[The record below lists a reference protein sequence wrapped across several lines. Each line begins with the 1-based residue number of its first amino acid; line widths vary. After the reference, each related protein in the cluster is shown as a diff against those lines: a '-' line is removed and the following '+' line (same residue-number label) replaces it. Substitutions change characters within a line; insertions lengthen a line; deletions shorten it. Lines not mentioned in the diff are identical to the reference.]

1 MKAFFFILLISNLS
15 SALCQKNLK
24 VLYFANGMFN
34 SRREAKASLNELRK
48 AYELKSNKENFN
60 EYQVAY
66 NTDEPAL
73 LQLFEVYRQKSEEYG
88 LGFWKWIKSFKGA
101 ENNKE
106 IEKLLQ
112 EFYSEQRS
120 VDVDLRIQIKDYNKY
135 LKNGFQII
143 TVAHSQG
150 NFYTNFSF
158 AQINS
163 EKTKMISVATP
174 ASSVF
179 RDGPYYTFKSDGVI
193 SHIPSALVPN
203 REKSEP
209 GLFDHAFVNH
219 YLKEKKINDE
229 IIDSIQ
235 QSIIKT
241 SVAPSLN
248 PQQGYMNN
256 DLIPILNWFNGL
268 LEKQSDVSPSDCM
281 LAYAMFNAYKLSGLT
296 CEERNLKNLQNV
308 LSACA
313 EDLTEKGLQKK
324 ETACVFYRG
333 MEMGNPY
340 EVRYPWE
347 RQEFFQKYPHC
358 KIDSMDE
365 FISKISISAIQS
377 ALEKSN
383 TLK

>member
-1 MKAFFFILLISNLS
+1 
-15 SALCQKNLK
+15 
-24 VLYFANGMFN
+24 MFN

-179 RDGPYYTFKSDGVI
+179 KDGPYYTFKSDGVI
-193 SHIPSALVPN
+193 SH
-203 REKSEP
+203 
-209 GLFDHAFVNH
+209 
-219 YLKEKKINDE
+219 
-229 IIDSIQ
+229 
-235 QSIIKT
+235 
-241 SVAPSLN
+241 
-248 PQQGYMNN
+248 
-256 DLIPILNWFNGL
+256 
-268 LEKQSDVSPSDCM
+268 
-281 LAYAMFNAYKLSGLT
+281 
-296 CEERNLKNLQNV
+296 
-308 LSACA
+308 
-313 EDLTEKGLQKK
+313 
-324 ETACVFYRG
+324 
-333 MEMGNPY
+333 
-340 EVRYPWE
+340 
-347 RQEFFQKYPHC
+347 FQRR
-358 KIDSMDE
+358 
-365 FISKISISAIQS
+365 
-377 ALEKSN
+377 
-383 TLK
+383 

>member
-135 LKNGFQII
+135 LKKWISNHHCG
-143 TVAHSQG
+143 T
-150 NFYTNFSF
+150 F
-158 AQINS
+158 AR
-163 EKTKMISVATP
+163 K
-174 ASSVF
+174 F
-179 RDGPYYTFKSDGVI
+179 LY
-193 SHIPSALVPN
+193 
-203 REKSEP
+203 
-209 GLFDHAFVNH
+209 
-219 YLKEKKINDE
+219 
-229 IIDSIQ
+229 
-235 QSIIKT
+235 
-241 SVAPSLN
+241 
-248 PQQGYMNN
+248 
-256 DLIPILNWFNGL
+256 
-268 LEKQSDVSPSDCM
+268 
-281 LAYAMFNAYKLSGLT
+281 
-296 CEERNLKNLQNV
+296 
-308 LSACA
+308 
-313 EDLTEKGLQKK
+313 
-324 ETACVFYRG
+324 
-333 MEMGNPY
+333 
-340 EVRYPWE
+340 
-347 RQEFFQKYPHC
+347 
-358 KIDSMDE
+358 
-365 FISKISISAIQS
+365 
-377 ALEKSN
+377 
-383 TLK
+383 